1 MLKKILSLALVA
13 LVFNL
18 ANAPRVR
25 AGTKDEKEA
34 RFAEKVRAGVAK
46 LGTGPQARVR
56 VQLRD
61 KTKAEGYVG
70 RAGEEGFV
78 LVDDKTGAE
87 TEIAYP
93 QVQQVKGNNLS
104 TGAKIAIGL
113 GILAAVIIIGLVA
126 LRNN

>member
-1 MLKKILSLALVA
+1 MLKKILSLALVV

-18 ANAPRVR
+18 ASAPRVR
-25 AGTKDEKEA
+25 AETKGEKEA
-34 RFAEKVRAGVAK
+34 RFAEKVRAGVMK

-56 VQLRD
+56 VKLRD

-78 LVDDKTGAE
+78 LVDSKTGAE
-87 TEIAYP
+87 TEIAYA
-93 QVQQVKGNNLS
+93 QVRQVKGNNLS

-126 LRNN
+126 LRDN